1 MPGIWSPFCCP
12 LLVFFSSTGLIWT
25 VIYLFIFM
33 SKSLL
38 NDGWAHPGV
47 FWWVQSSLNAGF
59 SCNGI
64 WTPVPRGRHRVPQKL
79 CHQHQASQG
88 ICSCRFLSCAHTWDT
103 LQILMLLVE
112 WFHVYSGLSC
122 SESRLWVVY
131 KPSASSGL
139 FFGCLAPSI
148 GEMTYSGW
156 FLQAYSKMTAYPVLS
171 LSNYATKIA
180 LFFFII
186 TILSSPAT
194 IFLKC

>member
-1 MPGIWSPFCCP
+1 
-12 LLVFFSSTGLIWT
+12 
-25 VIYLFIFM
+25 M

-47 FWWVQSSLNAGF
+47 FWWVQSSLNAGL

-64 WTPVPRGRHRVPQKL
+64 WTPVPRGRHRAPQKL

-88 ICSCRFLSCAHTWDT
+88 VCSCRFLSCAHTWDT

-139 FFGCLAPSI
+139 FFGCVSPSI
-148 GEMTYSGW
+148 GEMMYSLLADFYKHILKW
-156 FLQAYSKMTAYPVLS
+156 LLIQCFLCQTMPQKFPCSFSLS
-171 LSNYATKIA
+171 LFYHFQLQFSLNV
-180 LFFFII
+180 
-186 TILSSPAT
+186 
-194 IFLKC
+194 KC